1 MSLFSAGSDDGDE
14 EEDDRPQVPSS
25 FSEDVGKD
33 FDAFLDDIISRKQKA
48 TKRSDPS
55 IAATRPPTPPTRKQQ
70 IEAKVAAAEN
80 SVGQNN
86 SDDMRKLLEQQQAQI
101 QMLLEQNQEQMKM
114 LQEKNQVLSDQI
126 SASDSTASST
136 VADGPKPTYEAS
148 DARMSMSTVPSQ
160 LEFNPQED
168 DSSFVSS
175 NDLGITPPEAEN
187 VAPLRAMLFI
197 DGTNLYYSTFGR
209 QRVIGHKFGNDWPK
223 THKIDWNEWP
233 RVICEAL
240 QKQIFEQGWSAR
252 PVEIVRA
259 CVFTAYKKSTGR
271 KSDRVQ
277 MFEDMSNAG
286 YDVHIMEATGD
297 VEKCVDI
304 QLATEILHYATV
316 PKAYDIAI
324 LLSGDKDFL
333 PALIR
338 TRQKGKR
345 VAIVASKVGCNQAFF
360 DTPNIKDFDMIF
372 WDDYLDRLVKP
383 LTNEELEMR
392 KSAGEVSDFIFAK
405 LLRDMI
411 KQFGDEQKQ
420 ISSRD
425 IGRCLKQV
433 PFADSNMLELMKESH
448 RSIRLFLQE
457 KVPDMFTFHERPW
470 DTEAQDFEFWLG
482 LADNADSLL
491 ADLAKKTEFSG
502 LEKEFLR
509 EYLASRQDTKNTD
522 AESVEEQPLEL
533 PSDLTVDYSTFKV
546 TELKERCRERGLPV
560 SGTKAVLLERVQADV
575 EEEKNRLEEEH
586 KENMRKQGTIRPVPT
601 ARLNFQP
608 SFQMELEKYDT
619 ENIDPAVKD
628 HLIALI
634 KEYLQAS
641 GGRAGSRDIGRYLAV
656 NKAFDTENYMTALQ
670 EMKKHYGSFVTFIMA
685 NSDTFSR
692 GKQHLTPEGKEYGF
706 PVWERKEGDVLL
718 GRSAYMEDIPPPPS
732 RFPRGRPGQRRRYS
746 GGRGRG
752 PGRGPGRGQGRG
764 GGRGPGRGRYRYY

>member
-1 MSLFSAGSDDGDE
+1 
-14 EEDDRPQVPSS
+14 
-25 FSEDVGKD
+25 
-33 FDAFLDDIISRKQKA
+33 
-48 TKRSDPS
+48 
-55 IAATRPPTPPTRKQQ
+55 
-70 IEAKVAAAEN
+70 
-80 SVGQNN
+80 
-86 SDDMRKLLEQQQAQI
+86 
-101 QMLLEQNQEQMKM
+101 MLLEQNQKQMKL
-114 LQEKNQVLSDQI
+114 LQEKNQALSDQL
-126 SASDSTASST
+126 STSDSTASST
-136 VADGPKPTYEAS
+136 VAYEAS

-209 QRVIGHKFGNDWPK
+209 HQVIGRKFGNDWPN

-240 QKQIFEQGWSAR
+240 QKQVVEQGWSAR

-259 CVFTAYKKSTGR
+259 CVFTSYKKSTVR

-286 YDVHIMEATGD
+286 YDVHIMEATGEA
-297 VEKCVDI
+297 EKCVDI

-345 VAIVASKVGCNQAFF
+345 VAIVASQVGCNQAFF

-392 KSAGEVSDFIFAK
+392 KPTVEVSYFIFAK

-411 KQFGDEQKQ
+411 EQFGDEQKQ

-425 IGRCLKQV
+425 IGRCLKQL

-448 RSIRLFLQE
+448 RSIRLFVQE

-470 DTEAQDFEFWLG
+470 DTAAQDFEFWLG
-482 LADNADSLL
+482 LTDNADALL
-491 ADLAKKTEFSG
+491 AGLAEKTDFSAV
-502 LEKEFLR
+502 EKEFLR
-509 EYLASRQDTKNTD
+509 EYLAAKQDAKNAD
-522 AESVEEQPLEL
+522 AESAEEQPLEL
-533 PSDLTVDYSTFKV
+533 PSDLTADYSTFKV
-546 TELKERCRERGLPV
+546 NELKERCRERGLPV

-608 SFQMELEKYDT
+608 SFQMELERYDT
-619 ENIDPAVKD
+619 DNIDPAVTD
-628 HLIALI
+628 HLSGLV

-656 NKAFDTENYMTALQ
+656 NKAFDTENFMTALQ
-670 EMKKHYGSFVTFIMA
+670 EMKKHYGNFVTFLMA

-692 GKQHLTPEGKEYGF
+692 GRQYLTPEGREYGF

-718 GRSAYMEDIPPPPS
+718 GRNAYMEDIPPPPS

-752 PGRGPGRGQGRG
+752 PGRGSGRGPGRG
-764 GGRGPGRGRYRYY
+764 GGRSPGRGRYRY